1 MAISQ
6 DLQNSET
13 HAETVKDKTENDFN
27 YFALPVTARS
37 TAEFTCQDGCDC
49 LESAKCKWSVDLIV
63 KLEDARNSNNGK
75 LFHSYIKQFR
85 KHICSFEE
93 QKVCCC
99 GTKQITSDELEMSKS
114 STSGTIASQM

>member
-1 MAISQ
+1 MVISQ

-13 HAETVKDKTENDFN
+13 LAETVEDKTTIDFN
-27 YFALPVTARS
+27 YFARS
-37 TAEFTCQDGCDC
+37 TAESTCQDGCDC
-49 LESAKCKWSVDLIV
+49 MESAKCKWSVDLIV
-63 KLEDARNSNNGK
+63 KLEDARNTNNGK
-75 LFHSYIKQFR
+75 LFHSYFKQFR

-114 STSGTIASQM
+114 STSGTKASEM